1 MEIYQ
6 KLLGVYKE
14 IIFKEQRVR
23 IFRFKEIDST
33 NKFLKEIKE
42 KNDFDI
48 AIAEVQTS
56 GKGRR
61 GNKWCSEKGGAYF
74 SFLLKE
80 DRNIAF
86 EEYTKLPLVT
96 GYSLMKTLE
105 KIEPFLNFKFK
116 WTNDIYENDKK
127 ISGILVEKIGDYFII
142 GIGINL
148 NNEIKGE
155 ARNTAISIGKITLK
169 EYNIEE
175 IIIAAVEN
183 FKKDLAFYFNGNWEK
198 MLDELNAKNY
208 LYGKNIEISFE
219 NGNIEEGI
227 ALNIHKSGQ
236 LMVKTGDREKFFN
249 IGEIHISKN
258 N

>member
-33 NKFLKEIKE
+33 NKFLKELKE
-42 KNDFDI
+42 KNNFDI
-48 AIAEVQTS
+48 AIAEIQIS

-80 DRNIAF
+80 DKNIAF

-105 KIEPFLNFKFK
+105 KIEPLLNFKFK

-127 ISGILVEKIGDYFII
+127 ISGILVEKTGDYFII
-142 GIGINL
+142 
-148 NNEIKGE
+148 
-155 ARNTAISIGKITLK
+155 KIYSYT
-169 EYNIEE
+169 
-175 IIIAAVEN
+175 
-183 FKKDLAFYFNGNWEK
+183 
-198 MLDELNAKNY
+198 
-208 LYGKNIEISFE
+208 
-219 NGNIEEGI
+219 
-227 ALNIHKSGQ
+227 
-236 LMVKTGDREKFFN
+236 
-249 IGEIHISKN
+249 
-258 N
+258 